1 MNIQFECH
9 DENNLLS
16 EEKPIRAF
24 SYVNYS
30 IPAHFHDFYEMNVV
44 LGGIGKHEIEGAVFS
59 VKMGDVFVIPPKS
72 AHAYYDTRELE
83 VYHLLLKKEF
93 INEIEPQAK
102 NICGYLQLMEIEPYL
117 RQSFSKAMF
126 LHLTSQQL
134 SVFLADAKI
143 LEEGGEYDG
152 DEFLPLK
159 KCTAQK
165 MIYTLS
171 HLLHKQLKD
180 RNTDKGEKY
189 EGQILDTL
197 GYIHSHFWE
206 KLTVPTL
213 AERVFL
219 SRSTFLRSFNS
230 VCGTSPTEYI
240 RRYRTE
246 KAAELSRLSRLPK
259 TDIAHLCGFYD
270 LSHMERTLKNKIK
283 AR

>member
-1 MNIQFECH
+1 
-9 DENNLLS
+9 
-16 EEKPIRAF
+16 
-24 SYVNYS
+24 
-30 IPAHFHDFYEMNVV
+30 
-44 LGGIGKHEIEGAVFS
+44 
-59 VKMGDVFVIPPKS
+59 
-72 AHAYYDTRELE
+72 
-83 VYHLLLKKEF
+83 
-93 INEIEPQAK
+93 
-102 NICGYLQLMEIEPYL
+102 
-117 RQSFSKAMF
+117 
-126 LHLTSQQL
+126 
-134 SVFLADAKI
+134 
-143 LEEGGEYDG
+143 
-152 DEFLPLK
+152 
-159 KCTAQK
+159 

-180 RNTDKGEKY
+180 RGADKGEKY

-197 GYIHSHFWE
+197 EYIHSHFSE

-219 SRSTFLRSFNS
+219 SRSTFIRSFNS

-246 KAAELSRLSRLPK
+246 KAAELSRLSRLSK